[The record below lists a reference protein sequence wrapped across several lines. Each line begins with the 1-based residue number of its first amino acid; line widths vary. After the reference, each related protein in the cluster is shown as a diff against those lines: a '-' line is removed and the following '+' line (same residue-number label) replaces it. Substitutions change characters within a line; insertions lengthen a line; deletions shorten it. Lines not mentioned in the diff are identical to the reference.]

1 MQIYIRIYLFL
12 IVKYPT
18 HVFRLSIAWAV
29 KDIAPGDNLNHWPQ
43 KLELTSDYL
52 YFSFRSLVLEFLI
65 TQTMAESFIFSIA
78 ESLITK
84 LASHAFQEASRVVGL
99 YDHLRDL
106 KKTLSLVKAVLLDAE
121 QKQEHNHELQE
132 WLRQLKSVFYDA
144 EDVLDEFECQTLR
157 KQVLKAHG
165 TIKDEVS
172 HFFSSSNPLVFRSKM
187 VPWALSSCFRSV
199 WHSNSSNTS
208 SAS

>member
-1 MQIYIRIYLFL
+1 MAELFL
-12 IVKYPT
+12 
-18 HVFRLSIAWAV
+18 
-29 KDIAPGDNLNHWPQ
+29 
-43 KLELTSDYL
+43 
-52 YFSFRSLVLEFLI
+52 
-65 TQTMAESFIFSIA
+65 FSIA

-144 EDVLDEFECQTLR
+144 EDNVLDEFECQTLR
-157 KQVLKAHG
+157 KQLLKAHG
-165 TIKDEVS
+165 TIKDEEI
-172 HFFSSSNPLVFRSKM
+172 
-187 VPWALSSCFRSV
+187 
-199 WHSNSSNTS
+199 HSPQNG
-208 SAS
+208 